1 MMIEWLQSKGWKIA
15 PLLLFV
21 LLIGIWEIAA
31 RTSDPLL
38 VPSPMDT
45 ANSILDLARSGELW
59 QELAVSLRRVAIGVV
74 FGMVGGVPFGIL
86 LGSSRHA
93 EALMGSMLPI
103 VSATSSA
110 IWAVLGL
117 LWFGLSDSATVFVIA
132 MTAAPLSAVNMRDGV
147 RATDAE
153 LQEMARTMGFG
164 SMAITWKIILPAVL
178 PSLFAGLRLAI
189 SFGWRV
195 GLVAEALGS
204 PSGVGFKLKQSV
216 DLMHTPEVF
225 AWSISVIVV
234 MLILEWALLD
244 PLEAYVFRWRKP
256 LNRVAPGEQAFEA
269 STEGLATH
277 V

>member
-1 MMIEWLQSKGWKIA
+1 MIVEWLQSKGRKIA
-15 PLLLFV
+15 PLFLFV
-21 LLIGIWEIAA
+21 LLIALWEIAA

-45 ANSILDLARSGELW
+45 ASSILDLARSGELW
-59 QELAVSLRRVAIGVV
+59 TELAVSLRRVAIGVF
-74 FGMVGGVPFGIL
+74 FGMVGGVPFGII
-86 LGSSRHA
+86 LGSSRFA

-153 LQEMARTMGFG
+153 LHELARTMGFG
-164 SMAITWKIILPAVL
+164 WLAITWKITLPAVL

-216 DLMHTPEVF
+216 DLMHTSEVF

-256 LNRVAPGEQAFEA
+256 LNRVTPRKEVFED
-269 STEGLATH
+269 STEGLATN